1 MKVNQLCWNPT
12 KLWQN
17 VGIKHD
23 LNPQLVLA
31 FGDRFLISD
40 PLRFQELKA
49 FYPNAQ
55 IVMASTSGEIQ
66 GSSVTDGTIVV
77 SALEFSKTKIKVAK
91 SNIQDSNDTYECG
104 KSLGKEL
111 IADDLAHIL
120 VIADGHIVNGSE
132 LVSGINFNSSL
143 HIPITGGLA
152 GDGAR
157 FEKTLVGI
165 NEVPGTGN
173 VVAIGFYGSNFKIGF
188 GNKGGWD
195 AFGPER
201 IVTKSERNVLYELDN
216 QPVLEL
222 YKNYLGAL
230 AAELPGSALLF
241 PLCLHMPDT
250 DEILVRTVLSIN
262 EQDQSMT
269 FAGNIP
275 KGARVQ
281 LMKANFDKLIE
292 GANSAAN
299 FSLKMSGDCKP
310 EFALFISCVGR
321 KLVLSHRVEEEV
333 EDAVR
338 ILGDNTPVLGF
349 YSYGEISPLLSNT
362 RCELHNQTMTITTYS
377 EC

>member
-1 MKVNQLCWNPT
+1 MKINQLCWNPT
-12 KLWQN
+12 KLWQFI
-17 VGIKHD
+17 GIKQD

-31 FGDRFLISD
+31 FGDRYLISD
-40 PLRFQELKA
+40 PIRFKELKS

-66 GSSVTDGTIVV
+66 GSNVTDGTIVV
-77 SALEFSKTKIKVAK
+77 SALEFTKTKIKVAK

-120 VIADGHIVNGSE
+120 IIADGHKVNGSE
-132 LVSGINFNSSL
+132 LVSGMNLNNSL

-152 GDGAR
+152 GDGDR

-165 NEVPGTGN
+165 NEIPSEGN
-173 VVAIGFYGSNFKIGF
+173 VVAIGFYGNNLKVGF

-195 AFGPER
+195 PFGPER
-201 IVTKSERNVLYELDN
+201 IVTKSERNILYELDN
-216 QPVLEL
+216 QPVLQL
-222 YKNYLGAL
+222 YKNYLGSL

-241 PLCLHMPDT
+241 PLSLHLPDS

-262 EQDQSMT
+262 ENNQSMT

-281 LMKANFDKLIE
+281 LMKANFDKLID
-292 GANSAAN
+292 GANSAASI
-299 FSLKMSGDCKP
+299 SLKMSGDCKP

-321 KLVLSHRVEEEV
+321 KLVLSHRVVEEV
-333 EDAVR
+333 EDAVG
-338 ILGDNTPVLGF
+338 ILGANTAVLGF
-349 YSYGEISPLLSNT
+349 YSYGEISPLISNA